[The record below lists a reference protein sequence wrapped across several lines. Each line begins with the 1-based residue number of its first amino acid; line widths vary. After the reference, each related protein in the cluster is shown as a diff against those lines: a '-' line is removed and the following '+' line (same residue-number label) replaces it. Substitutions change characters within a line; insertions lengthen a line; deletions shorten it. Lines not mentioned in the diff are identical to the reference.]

1 MRASRFV
8 RTTAFVLTLGLAAK
22 ANDTLVTLGAG
33 GLVPTKSSE
42 IVMES
47 EDLEISVH
55 QISVRY
61 VFRNNSDHD
70 VDATVAFPLPALEG
84 SVVYNEP
91 IELPSKSSI
100 NFVDFK
106 VEADGKPITVKGEVR
121 AFANGKDVTAQIRQ
135 LGLPISVIDN
145 SFDTTVKKLPAN
157 DRQQLLRKALIAPDE
172 SYDARGNVAKTT
184 YWPNW
189 EMRVQY
195 YWTQHFPARSAVNL
209 VHRYQPVVGG
219 SYLPTGYDGSSAV
232 QPYCGG
238 QEALTQI
245 KSVQQ
250 KQAATPGVEIS
261 LWEKRISYILTTGN
275 NWSEPIRQFRLSVL
289 VGSPDDIVLTCMPG
303 LKRVAPTRYELA
315 RTDFHPD
322 QELELLILQ
331 ATK

>member
-1 MRASRFV
+1 MRVSTFLQ
-8 RTTAFVLTLGLAAK
+8 TSAFVLTLGFAAK

-42 IVMES
+42 IVIES

-70 VDATVAFPLPALEG
+70 VDATVAFPLPALAG

-91 IELPSKSSI
+91 IELPSKSSV

-106 VEADGKPITVKGEVR
+106 VEADGKPITVQSEVR
-121 AFANGKDVTAQIRQ
+121 AFANGKDVTAQIRA
-135 LGLPISVIDN
+135 LGLPISVIDKT
-145 SFDTTVKKLPAN
+145 FDVAVKKLPASG
-157 DRQQLLRKALIAPDE
+157 RQQLLREELIGPDG
-172 SYDARGNVAKTT
+172 SYDALGNLAKTT

-195 YWTQHFPARSAVNL
+195 YWTQHFPARSAVKI

-219 SYLPTGYDGSSAV
+219 SYVVRDDDGASRV
-232 QPYCGG
+232 KPYCGG
-238 QEALTQI
+238 VEALDRI
-245 KSVQQ
+245 KRIKAIQPKRQ
-250 KQAATPGVEIS
+250 DIS
-261 LWEKRISYILTTGN
+261 LWEKRVDYILTTGN
-275 NWSEPIRQFRLSVL
+275 NWSGPIRQFRLAV
-289 VGSPDDIVLTCMPG
+289 VAGNPDDIVLTCMPG
-303 LKRVAPTRYELA
+303 LKRVAPTRYRL
-315 RTDFHPD
+315 TQTNFHPE

-331 ATK
+331 GTK

>member
-1 MRASRFV
+1 MRASTFIQ
-8 RTTAFVLTLGLAAK
+8 TTAFVLTLGFAAK

-70 VDATVAFPLPALEG
+70 VDATVAFPLPGLQG

-91 IELPSKSSI
+91 IELPSKSSV

-106 VEADGKPITVKGEVR
+106 VEADGKPITVKSEVR
-121 AFANGKDVTAQIRQ
+121 AFANGKDVTAQVRK
-135 LGLPISVIDN
+135 LGLPISVIDKT
-145 SFDTTVKKLPAN
+145 FDLAVKKLPGS
-157 DRQQLLRKALIAPDE
+157 DRQQLLREELIAPDE
-172 SYDARGNVAKTT
+172 SYTARGNLAKTT

-195 YWTQHFPARSAVNL
+195 YWTQHFPARSVVKI

-219 SYLPTGYDGSSAV
+219 SYIPTGYDGSSTV

-238 QEALTQI
+238 REVLTQI
-245 KSVQQ
+245 KNMQQ
-250 KQAATPGVEIS
+250 KQAPTPGVEIS
-261 LWEKRISYILTTGN
+261 LWEKRINYILTTGN
-275 NWSEPIRQFRLSVL
+275 NWSGPIQQFRVSVL
-289 VGSPDDIVLTCMPG
+289 AGSPDDIVLTCMPG
-303 LKRVAPTRYELA
+303 LKRVASTRYELT
-315 RTDFHPD
+315 RTNFRPD

-331 ATK
+331 ATR